1 MSPRV
6 SVVMATH
13 NRAQLVGRAI
23 ASVRGQSLVDWE
35 MICVDDGSTDET
47 AAVIQ
52 AIGEPRVRLIR
63 LPRNRGASHA
73 RNVGID
79 AARADYVAFLD
90 DDNEW
95 APAMLEALLARAA
108 DPDGAPPGV
117 VYCLAYREN
126 DATGRF
132 APPWR
137 LIPRGDVFRRLLEGW
152 NPWLSCVIVHRPAL
166 TAAGAFDESLP
177 AFEDYDLFLRLAAN
191 GARFVGVS
199 RPLLIRH
206 EHHGRGA
213 ASGDPVRLRRGLEG
227 LDRKWREAILGR
239 TGRATY
245 RRWRAR
251 LHAGVEFVA
260 VRNAVG
266 RGQRWS
272 AWRRVAAM
280 GRYLPWSIHFPALA
294 AVLVVLG
301 PTGYDRLA
309 HLRDAVLRYG
319 RDERPRR
326 A

>member
-79 AARADYVAFLD
+79 AARADHVAFLD

-152 NPWLSCVIVHRPAL
+152 NPWLSCVIVRRPAL

-206 EHHGRGA
+206 EHNGRGA
-213 ASGDPVRLRRGLEG
+213 ISGDRLIASL
-227 LDRKWREAILGR
+227 
-239 TGRATY
+239 
-245 RRWRAR
+245 
-251 LHAGVEFVA
+251 
-260 VRNAVG
+260 
-266 RGQRWS
+266 Q
-272 AWRRVAAM
+272 
-280 GRYLPWSIHFPALA
+280 
-294 AVLVVLG
+294 
-301 PTGYDRLA
+301 
-309 HLRDAVLRYG
+309 
-319 RDERPRR
+319 PR
-326 A
+326 

>member
-1 MSPRV
+1 VP
-6 SVVMATH
+6 
-13 NRAQLVGRAI
+13 AI
-23 ASVRGQSLVDWE
+23 
-35 MICVDDGSTDET
+35 
-47 AAVIQ
+47 
-52 AIGEPRVRLIR
+52 
-63 LPRNRGASHA
+63 
-73 RNVGID
+73 
-79 AARADYVAFLD
+79 
-90 DDNEW
+90 
-95 APAMLEALLARAA
+95 LEALLARAA

-137 LIPRGDVFRRLLEGW
+137 LMPRGDVFRRLLEGW
-152 NPWLSCVIVHRPAL
+152 NPWLSCVIVRRPAL

-213 ASGDPVRLRRGLEG
+213 ASGDPLRLRRGLEG

-251 LHAGVEFVA
+251 LYAGVEFVA

-294 AVLVVLG
+294 AVLVLLG

-309 HLRDAVLRYG
+309 RLRDAVLRYG
-319 RDERPRR
+319 RDERARR